1 MRKDLEEW
9 LSKNFCPLIETTGSL
24 VCELKYCAN
33 NTKGRIAIAFS
44 RYHSEKDPWEYIIA
58 DEGYV
63 LTVPS
68 FWLSIPKEL
77 VISYL
82 SYYIDG
88 YMDEYVYNKSS
99 NSNSNNNVNSCPT
112 YPPCHPNI
120 PKPPAPPPLPP
131 CVGANGNNGAS
142 GSNGASSGNNTVPDF
157 AGQLENINGSSCP
170 AGGCATGDCES
181 KTTGFTNTVKYIE
194 PKVGLTN

>member
-1 MRKDLEEW
+1 MLLNMRKELEEW

-33 NTKGRIAIAFS
+33 NTKGKIAIAFS
-44 RYHSEKDPWEYIIA
+44 RYHGEKDPWEYIIQ

-68 FWLSIPKEL
+68 FWLSIPREL

-82 SYYIDG
+82 AYYIDG
-88 YMDEYVYNKSS
+88 YMDEYVYNK
-99 NSNSNNNVNSCPT
+99 NSNNNGGNIGNTNNGCPT
-112 YPPCHPNI
+112 YPPCHTNLNPP
-120 PKPPAPPPLPP
+120 PKPPMPP
-131 CVGANGNNGAS
+131 CVTTSDS
-142 GSNGASSGNNTVPDF
+142 GTNRCITSIPSDF
-157 AGQLENINGSSCP
+157 SGQLENINGSGCP

-181 KTTGFTNTVKYIE
+181 KSIGFTNTVKYIE